1 MFARLALT
9 GTEAVN
15 VMTTDELV
23 AIFVGIVTAVT
34 TVVSGI
40 VRSGKAARLRK
51 ELEDDLVIFQRL
63 PSGSSA
69 LPLLRE
75 GIDRK
80 SADLAALT
88 LVPMK
93 LSLFVYAFLA
103 FVAWGVVIIVF
114 VLEGPEPLLFQA
126 GAGRGLINWLYILIG
141 VGAITLLVRGMRAL
155 AKERDR
161 VRGSASRRSY

>member
-1 MFARLALT
+1 
-9 GTEAVN
+9 
-15 VMTTDELV
+15 MTTDELV

-51 ELEDDLVIFQRL
+51 ELADDLVIFQRL

-69 LPLLRE
+69 RPLLRE

-93 LSLFVYAFLA
+93 VSVLFYAFLA

-114 VLEGPEPLLFQA
+114 VLEGPGPLLFQA
-126 GAGRGLINWLYILIG
+126 GFGRGLINWLYILIG
-141 VGAITLLVRGMRAL
+141 IAALSAFVRGMRAL
-155 AKERDR
+155 ARERDR
-161 VRGSASRRSY
+161 VRGIASPNRQ